1 MDNTLRTRISLKYD
15 TAENWKTSTLQLD
28 KGEVIVY
35 AGENGEPPKFKVGDG
50 STTPPA
56 ELPFAGSD
64 GLPKGGSAGD
74 FLRLNSDG
82 KSIWQTIPYA
92 EEHKF
97 GGN

>member
-50 STTPPA
+50 TTTLPDS
-56 ELPFAGSD
+56 LPFAGSD
-64 GLPKGGSAGD
+64 GLPKDGVAGD
-74 FLRLNSDG
+74 FLILGEDG
-82 KSIWQTIPYA
+82 KALWKTMPHA
-92 EEHKF
+92 EDNAF